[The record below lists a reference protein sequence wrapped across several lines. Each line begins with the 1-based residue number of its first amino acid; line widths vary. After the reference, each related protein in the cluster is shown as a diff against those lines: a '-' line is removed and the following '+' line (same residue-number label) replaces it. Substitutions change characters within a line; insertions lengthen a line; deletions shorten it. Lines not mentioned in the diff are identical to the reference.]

1 MCNFFGIIL
10 PGIVSYIV
18 WTLHF
23 NATRKKNI
31 LKSILVLAFSI
42 CPVLNWIS
50 FGVFLSLRLVSIC
63 DENFNPLKEKQDD
76 DYFGYRYENKPTPFA
91 MFVPY
96 DKTTKSGKIIMWFVK
111 DR

>member
-1 MCNFFGIIL
+1 MGSFFEIIL
-10 PGIVSYIV
+10 PGIMSYLV

-23 NATRKKNI
+23 NATRTNNI
-31 LKSILVLAFSI
+31 LKRILVLAFSI

-50 FGVFLSLRLVSIC
+50 FGFFVMIRFISIYE
-63 DENFNPLKEKQDD
+63 ENFNPFKESQEDE
-76 DYFGYRYENKPTPFA
+76 YEISPFA
-91 MFVPY
+91 MWVPY

>member
-10 PGIVSYIV
+10 PGILSYLV

-31 LKSILVLAFSI
+31 LKSILVLACSI

-50 FGVFLSLRLVSIC
+50 FGLFVVIRIISIYD
-63 DENFNPLKEKQDD
+63 DEGFNPFKENQEDE
-76 DYFGYRYENKPTPFA
+76 YEIGPFA